1 MCYHTQKF
9 QLIHPKCKCAN
20 AKHWKY
26 QPTNEVNTISN
37 YRACFEYVLDN
48 SNTLWPKFYT
58 LFCWIWHLS
67 RAFDDHFTHWKTG
80 IKSLPCSRNIPF
92 TRALPKWKLEKCLH
106 WKPLI
111 VRTARK
117 HSLKFNFAKMAYNI
131 DTKEW
136 KCRKN
141 KVNFP
146 LFENC
151 HWLMFSDYKKMP
163 AVLLLKHNTNVHK
176 FYKWQSPKMFKLCLS
191 CVIWHG
197 QNFLPNVKTPF
208 NGTHAM
214 HIT

>member
-1 MCYHTQKF
+1 MCSIILTHFDPNSTHFSAEYGTYLVHSMTILHIGKLALNLYPVLEISHLQE
-9 QLIHPKCKCAN
+9 HCR
-20 AKHWKY
+20 
-26 QPTNEVNTISN
+26 NENLN
-37 YRACFEYVLDN
+37 
-48 SNTLWPKFYT
+48 
-58 LFCWIWHLS
+58 
-67 RAFDDHFTHWKTG
+67 
-80 IKSLPCSRNIPF
+80 
-92 TRALPKWKLEKCLH
+92 KCLH

-197 QNFLPNVKTPF
+197 QNFLPNVKTSF